1 MQPIRS
7 VHLSIAPPDESLVKQ
22 CLSGNQDAWNALLQK
37 YRNLIYSIPLK
48 YGMSRDD
55 ANDIFQQVC
64 MQLLRHLDELRDHK
78 SLPAWLITVTTR
90 LCTDSISRDRR
101 FEVPVTESNGLNI
114 SEAPE
119 KMLRALEQEQIF
131 REEMALLQPRCR
143 ALLHM
148 LFFETPAVPYATV
161 AKKLGLAAGSI
172 GFTRMRCLQS
182 LRRQLEE
189 RGFA

>member
-1 MQPIRS
+1 
-7 VHLSIAPPDESLVKQ
+7 
-22 CLSGNQDAWNALLQK
+22 
-37 YRNLIYSIPLK
+37 
-48 YGMSRDD
+48 
-55 ANDIFQQVC
+55 C

-161 AKKLGLAAGSI
+161 AK
-172 GFTRMRCLQS
+172 
-182 LRRQLEE
+182 
-189 RGFA
+189 

>member
-1 MQPIRS
+1 
-7 VHLSIAPPDESLVKQ
+7 
-22 CLSGNQDAWNALLQK
+22 
-37 YRNLIYSIPLK
+37 
-48 YGMSRDD
+48 
-55 ANDIFQQVC
+55 
-64 MQLLRHLDELRDHK
+64 
-78 SLPAWLITVTTR
+78 
-90 LCTDSISRDRR
+90 
-101 FEVPVTESNGLNI
+101 VPVTESNGLNI

-161 AKKLGLAAGSI
+161 AKKLGLAPGSI